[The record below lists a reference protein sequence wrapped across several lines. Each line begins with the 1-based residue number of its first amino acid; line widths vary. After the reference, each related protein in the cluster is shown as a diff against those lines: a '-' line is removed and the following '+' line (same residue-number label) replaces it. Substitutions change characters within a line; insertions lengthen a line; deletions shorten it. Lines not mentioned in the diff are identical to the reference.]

1 MEGRVAGKIGWLGA
15 NRARRICALATQRSD
30 HNGVEWANVVH
41 GARCSL
47 PSARAFAVLFPTQGE
62 PNGYQNRLSKRSHKR
77 DHLFTTQANELALAP
92 GLFNIPFGAYEEA
105 PPAVPEGEVAQWNP
119 TSSAWMAVEDHRG
132 ETFYLV
138 KDGTAY
144 EMGSSV
150 EVDGEPTS
158 YPGWGK
164 VPAWLTLI
172 PARGQRSWH
181 RGRVKTR
188 RRVRRWNAEHAPHQQ
203 NEAANVAKAASPVHR
218 RARLPF

>member
-1 MEGRVAGKIGWLGA
+1 MSYTV
-15 NRARRICALATQRSD
+15 S
-30 HNGVEWANVVH
+30 VP
-41 GARCSL
+41 RCLL

-62 PNGYQNRLSKRSHKR
+62 PNGYKTVYQSDPISGIY
-77 DHLFTTQANELALAP
+77 LFTTQANELALAP

-172 PARGQRSWH
+172 PG
-181 RGRVKTR
+181 
-188 RRVRRWNAEHAPHQQ
+188 
-203 NEAANVAKAASPVHR
+203 SPV
-218 RARLPF
+218 ASEAGTAGE